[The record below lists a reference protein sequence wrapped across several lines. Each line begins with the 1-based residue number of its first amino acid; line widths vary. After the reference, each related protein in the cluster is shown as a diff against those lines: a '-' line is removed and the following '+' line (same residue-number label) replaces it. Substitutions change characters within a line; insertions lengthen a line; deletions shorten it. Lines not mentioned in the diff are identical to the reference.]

1 MTTSSEVRRALEKLH
16 IDVGANEQH
25 IFTVHE
31 EHENMDESPN
41 PQSEK
46 EIHCPR
52 SEQGKNKETAGLES
66 VSPPPEPVKPRSG
79 AKWRSSKGK
88 TLCEPDTGSRSSKS
102 HPIQAI
108 EASLRRWLVY
118 LEGHEVSASYADLL
132 LLQACAKRFMD
143 LVDFYF
149 LTLVDLLMKG
159 SQVFEESGVNLQE
172 GIAFPPPS
180 ALKLTPTERS
190 KVDMPIFKSRYKCRS
205 HASSSSTQ
213 SSNPPTGTSIGGSC
227 GRRNDL
233 HVLQDWLTDGI
244 DYLENEPVKVFYED
258 FQVLHATT
266 KKLVELL
273 DSYFKDLVDTLLERC
288 AIRSEPE

>member
-190 KVDMPIFKSRYKCRS
+190 K
-205 HASSSSTQ
+205 
-213 SSNPPTGTSIGGSC
+213 
-227 GRRNDL
+227 
-233 HVLQDWLTDGI
+233 DWLTDGI